1 MSVARINMLEFE
13 TEDDL
18 NKRAELYEKDAP
30 TLFPNAEIL
39 LTIKTGPT
47 TAMSVSIYPDKKS
60 AEKALIRRDKH
71 FKTAENT
78 ATRGLVSRRKSSSK
92 AYKIII
98 LNSVKSTLRDL
109 AHKFGQ
115 VCDYLL

>member
-1 MSVARINMLEFE
+1 MSVARINMLDFE
-13 TEDDL
+13 TEDDPS
-18 NKRAELYEKDAP
+18 KRAELYEKDAP

-47 TAMSVSIYPDKKS
+47 TAMSVSIYPDKQS
-60 AEKALIRRDKH
+60 AEESLIRRDKH
-71 FKTAENT
+71 FKTAEIQP
-78 ATRGLVSRRKSSSK
+78 RGLVSRRKSSSK

-98 LNSVKSTLRDL
+98 LNSVQPTLRDL

>member
-1 MSVARINMLEFE
+1 MLKFE
-13 TEDDL
+13 TEDVFSE
-18 NKRAELYEKDAP
+18 RAELYEKDAP
-30 TLFPNAEIL
+30 TLFPNAENL
-39 LTIKTGPT
+39 LTIKTGPI
-47 TAMSVSIYPDKKS
+47 TAMSVSIYPEEKS

-71 FKTAENT
+71 FKTAEIQPREAWYLEGKVVT
-78 ATRGLVSRRKSSSK
+78 K

-98 LNSVKSTLRDL
+98 LNSVQPTLRDL